1 MSIPDVPGAYPHPYV
16 DGGSTNV
23 VSEDAAVARRIARQV
38 HGVVGPSEAT
48 RSSII
53 VGATFPA
60 DHVLI
65 RKSGRGYVLE
75 LGTAIAAK
83 LAADE
88 HALRYRF

>member
-1 MSIPDVPGAYPHPYV
+1 MYGAAFCPGKHT
-16 DGGSTNV
+16 GLLI
-23 VSEDAAVARRIARQV
+23 R
-38 HGVVGPSEAT
+38 
-48 RSSII
+48 
-53 VGATFPA
+53 ATFPA
-60 DHVLI
+60 DHVRI